1 MILLRQAAH
10 PRMPTFV
17 GFAETTLVHN
27 IADAGQIKF
36 LDNLE
41 HAVAGAVLP
50 RAVCRV
56 ACDTLT

>member
-1 MILLRQAAH
+1 
-10 PRMPTFV
+10 MPTFV